1 MGRQEQHLQIHG
13 AMRSPVV
20 LGDGANFIGRSREY
34 VKWGGQEMQLLGEG
48 LGILTLDTQQKQ
60 AFTPIPTT
68 PLTIGLEAWLPDL
81 HHH

>member
-1 MGRQEQHLQIHG
+1 M
-13 AMRSPVV
+13 
-20 LGDGANFIGRSREY
+20 
-34 VKWGGQEMQLLGEG
+34 KWGGQEMQLLGEG

-68 PLTIGLEAWLPDL
+68 PLTIGLEVWLPDL